1 MNEIQNDKE
10 EKNVPYCHK
19 PVGEDRWI
27 RYTKENSL
35 KKNYG
40 KYCHCSHTF
49 KRESKCV
56 LCGDN
61 FNHKHENSPRYCSY
75 RCQSDTAMIAVKVA
89 RLKKRTSATTSCPSC
104 GQVFSVAKRGR
115 IRRFCSNKCRQKA
128 HRVVTKSAC
137 GKFTTTA
144 FCNNDGGRGE
154 WLRNAVSANLRQ
166 LHSVTIKR
174 GGNGAPYLLRRLAKT
189 EPAIVKRYQAGE
201 FASVRA
207 AATKSMWDTSVV
219 NVGHRCC
226 ERGTGKQLRG
236 TQCPTFQCLFMVAFK
251 ANQ

>member
-1 MNEIQNDKE
+1 MRRVRKSVHVTECKRAPLFKVMRAASVACAQITASRDCKAMNEIQNDKE

-61 FNHKHENSPRYCSY
+61 FKHQHENRPRYCSY
-75 RCQSDTAMIAVKVA
+75 RCQSDAAMIAVKVA

-115 IRRFCSNKCRQKA
+115 IRRFCSNKCRQRA
-128 HRVVTKSAC
+128 HRVVTKCS
-137 GKFTTTA
+137 
-144 FCNNDGGRGE
+144 
-154 WLRNAVSANLRQ
+154 
-166 LHSVTIKR
+166 
-174 GGNGAPYLLRRLAKT
+174 
-189 EPAIVKRYQAGE
+189 
-201 FASVRA
+201 
-207 AATKSMWDTSVV
+207 
-219 NVGHRCC
+219 
-226 ERGTGKQLRG
+226 
-236 TQCPTFQCLFMVAFK
+236 
-251 ANQ
+251 